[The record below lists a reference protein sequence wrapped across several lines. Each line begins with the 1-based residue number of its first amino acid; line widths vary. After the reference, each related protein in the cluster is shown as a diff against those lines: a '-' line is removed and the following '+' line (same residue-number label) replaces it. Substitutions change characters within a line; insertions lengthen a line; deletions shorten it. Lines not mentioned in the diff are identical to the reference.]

1 MKAHVG
7 QRLGGPQSQS
17 GPSVEEDSI
26 FPLLRNE
33 QLMFPAHSL
42 ATVPNVLSP
51 FTNDSVTIKNP
62 MYVGTRYHRETAVV
76 YKFLHFI
83 PRNIKLCLLHHD
95 VH

>member
-33 QLMFPAHSL
+33 QLLIIPAHSL
-42 ATVPNVLSP
+42 ATVPNELSP
-51 FTNDSVTIKNP
+51 FTNDAVTITNP
-62 MYVGTRYHRETAVV
+62 MYKSGDKT
-76 YKFLHFI
+76 
-83 PRNIKLCLLHHD
+83 P
-95 VH
+95 